1 MSMLY
6 YTDVAVW
13 QRLHV
18 GPLSPYIDTFA
29 QHLADQ
35 GYGRQTAQTKLN
47 VVAQLSRW
55 LHQHQ
60 LGIEAVDE
68 HRIDAF
74 FTDRTHQR
82 KRAHRGDSATFKA
95 LLAQLRSTGALPAPP
110 QRLDVSVLGQLDRDF
125 SQYLIQERGLSPVT
139 VVNYVPV
146 MRRFLSTCFGDQPIR
161 LEQLR
166 LQHVTDFVRQQAPT
180 FSPARVQLIVTALR
194 SFLRFLR
201 QRGDITLDLAAGVP
215 TVADWRLAKIPKFLA
230 SEHVEQLLQSC
241 DQHTV
246 IGQRDYTILLLLAR
260 LGLRAGEVVHLGLDD
275 LNWEAGLLN
284 VRGKGGYRTR
294 LPLPTEVGSALAR
307 YLRYGR
313 PACMTR
319 QVFVRMKA
327 PRIGFAS
334 SVAIDSIVRRALK
347 RAGLAPAFK
356 GAHLLRHSL
365 ATNLLRNGASMAEIG
380 QLLRHR
386 LPQTTEIYAKVD
398 QNALATLTQPW
409 AEEVAHE

>member
-1 MSMLY
+1 
-6 YTDVAVW
+6 
-13 QRLHV
+13 
-18 GPLSPYIDTFA
+18 
-29 QHLADQ
+29 
-35 GYGRQTAQTKLN
+35 
-47 VVAQLSRW
+47 
-55 LHQHQ
+55 
-60 LGIEAVDE
+60 
-68 HRIDAF
+68 
-74 FTDRTHQR
+74 
-82 KRAHRGDSATFKA
+82 
-95 LLAQLRSTGALPAPP
+95 
-110 QRLDVSVLGQLDRDF
+110 
-125 SQYLIQERGLSPVT
+125 
-139 VVNYVPV
+139 
-146 MRRFLSTCFGDQPIR
+146 
-161 LEQLR
+161 
-166 LQHVTDFVRQQAPT
+166 
-180 FSPARVQLIVTALR
+180 VQLIVTALR

-201 QRGDITLDLAAGVP
+201 QRGDIELDLATGVP
-215 TVADWRLAKIPKFLA
+215 TVADWGLAKVPKFLA
-230 SEHVEQLLQSC
+230 SEHVERLLQSC
-241 DQHTV
+241 DQHTT

-275 LNWEAGLLN
+275 LNWEAGLLS

-313 PACMTR
+313 PACATR

-347 RAGLAPAFK
+347 RADLAPAFK

-409 AEEVAHE
+409 PEVGHE